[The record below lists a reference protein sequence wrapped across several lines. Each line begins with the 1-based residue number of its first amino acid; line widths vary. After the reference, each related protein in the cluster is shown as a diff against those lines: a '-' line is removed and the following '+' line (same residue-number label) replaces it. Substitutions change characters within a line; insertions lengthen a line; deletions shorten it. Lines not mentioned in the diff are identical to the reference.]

1 MGVFDRIANIWKGF
15 ISLWISEVE
24 QSNPEAVYEAAIEER
39 VKKHRELKKA
49 VSGIVYLRNKLS
61 AELEQAEKQL
71 VEVEAQIPIA
81 VEEGEDDVALVLLQ
95 KKDELTTKIAV
106 TQAELEKVAS
116 QAEEAK
122 SGLIAFQGEI
132 EKLKREKQE
141 MLAKKA
147 NAEARIQIQETLDG
161 LSMQAD
167 IKALDNVRDHI
178 NRLHAEAE
186 VSSEVGDAEIG
197 RKLEKIKAK
206 AGTAQAQ
213 AKLEALKKARAA
225 EAGAAHRISE
235 ISLAK
240 DDAGAAIKSAIGCSS
255 GVACTNPSWQSW
267 PATNSGF
274 SASTRWPTPALL

>member
-1 MGVFDRIANIWKGF
+1 MGVFDRIGNIWKGF

-71 VEVEAQIPIA
+71 VEVESQIPIA

-95 KKDELTTKIAV
+95 KKDQLTGKI
-106 TQAELEKVAS
+106 TQTQFELEKVAS

-147 NAEARIQIQETLDG
+147 NAEARISIQETLDG
-161 LSMQAD
+161 LSTDAD
-167 IKALDNVRDHI
+167 IKALENVREHI
-178 NRLHAEAE
+178 DKMQAEAD
-186 VSSEVGDAEIG
+186 VGSEIKGESLDA
-197 RKLEKIKAK
+197 KLSKIKSKTADVQARAQLAELKKQMAARQAAK
-206 AGTAQAQ
+206 AGAA
-213 AKLEALKKARAA
+213 AGKK
-225 EAGAAHRISE
+225 
-235 ISLAK
+235 K
-240 DDAGAAIKSAIGCSS
+240 
-255 GVACTNPSWQSW
+255 TM
-267 PATNSGF
+267 
-274 SASTRWPTPALL
+274 